1 MKTTRLICGAAVI
14 FLSAIGA
21 FAQNAKIESVYTS
34 LDAKDC
40 KTLESETEG
49 AGWYR
54 GECKGV
60 GGYKLNL
67 TEGDIRQSIDV
78 ITPNKKKY
86 ELDFIGNISSGFSAV
101 GLKAEWRVTGSGK
114 SVSPVALIVRFNV
127 SENPEDSSKTTSY
140 LIVSK
145 ITKGEICITDIVK
158 PMAKQNEKARDLADS
173 SAAKPC
179 FVRED

>member
-1 MKTTRLICGAAVI
+1 MKTKRLIFSVTIVSLMAVAA
-14 FLSAIGA
+14 FP
-21 FAQNAKIESVYTS
+21 QKAKIQSVYTS

-54 GECKGV
+54 GECRGV
-60 GGYKLNL
+60 GGYKLQL

-78 ITPNKKKY
+78 IAPNKKKY

-101 GLKAEWRVTGSGK
+101 GLKAEWRVAGSGK
-114 SVSPVALIVRFNV
+114 SVSPIALIARFNV
-127 SENPEDSSKTTSY
+127 SENPEDSTKTTSY

-145 ITKGEICITDIVK
+145 ITKDEICIIDIVK
-158 PMAKQNEKARDLADS
+158 PMDKQNEKARELADS

-179 FVRED
+179 FVREN